1 MNIRNFALNT
11 CLKCVNLP
19 NFTKITVM
27 KKKFTEKQIHI
38 LDVAEKLIAK
48 KGFEGTS
55 IRDISSEA
63 HINVAM
69 ISYYFGSKEKMMS
82 YLYRYR
88 VQRTRESF
96 AEFAET
102 IKNGKPEV
110 QMRELIKF
118 VVNQLFKFNYFH
130 GFVTQ
135 ELRHTENLKD
145 DLLELYTTF
154 TSKLDDVVKKGV
166 ASGVFTNAPKA
177 EDILTLILGAAL
189 FVIRN
194 KNFYELYVSG
204 KEENY
209 LKDAESKVLANLL
222 VTIFSLLGYNAQ

>member
-1 MNIRNFALNT
+1 
-11 CLKCVNLP
+11 
-19 NFTKITVM
+19 M
-27 KKKFTEKQIHI
+27 KKKFSEKQIHI

-55 IRDISSEA
+55 IRDISTEA
-63 HINVAM
+63 KINVAM

-88 VQRTRESF
+88 VQKTRESF
-96 AEFAET
+96 AEFAEI
-102 IKNGKPEV
+102 IKEGKPEM
-110 QMRELIKF
+110 QMKELVKY
-118 VVNQLFKFNYFH
+118 VVNQLFKYNYFH

-135 ELRHTENLKD
+135 ELRHTEHLKD
-145 DLLELYTTF
+145 DLLEFYTTF
-154 TSKLDDVVKKGV
+154 TNKVDDVIKKGV
-166 ASGVFTNAPKA
+166 ATGVFTNAPKP
-177 EDILTLILGAAL
+177 EDVLTLIVGSSL

-209 LKDAESKVLANLL
+209 LLEAEKKIQANLL
-222 VTIFSLLGYNAQ
+222 ITVFSIIGYQAY

>member
-1 MNIRNFALNT
+1 
-11 CLKCVNLP
+11 
-19 NFTKITVM
+19 M
-27 KKKFTEKQIHI
+27 KKKFSEKQIHI

-55 IRDISSEA
+55 IRDISTEA
-63 HINVAM
+63 KINVAM

-88 VQRTRESF
+88 VQKTRESF
-96 AEFAET
+96 AEFAEI
-102 IKNGKPEV
+102 IKEGKPEM
-110 QMRELIKF
+110 QMKELVKY
-118 VVNQLFKFNYFH
+118 VVNQLFKYNYFH

-135 ELRHTENLKD
+135 ELRHTEHLKD
-145 DLLELYTTF
+145 DLLEFYTTF
-154 TSKLDDVVKKGV
+154 TNKVDDVIKQGV
-166 ASGVFTNAPKA
+166 ATGVFTNAPKP
-177 EDILTLILGAAL
+177 EDVLTLIVGSSL

-209 LKDAESKVLANLL
+209 LLEAEKKIQANLL
-222 VTIFSLLGYNAQ
+222 ITVFSVIGYQAY

>member
-1 MNIRNFALNT
+1 
-11 CLKCVNLP
+11 
-19 NFTKITVM
+19 M
-27 KKKFTEKQIHI
+27 KKKFSEKQIHI

-55 IRDISSEA
+55 IRDISTEA
-63 HINVAM
+63 KINVAM

-88 VQRTRESF
+88 VQKTRESF
-96 AEFAET
+96 AEFAEV
-102 IKNGKPEV
+102 IKDGKPEM
-110 QMRELIKF
+110 QMKELVKY

-135 ELRHTENLKD
+135 ELRHTEHLKD
-145 DLLELYTTF
+145 DLLEFYTTF
-154 TSKLDDVVKKGV
+154 TSKLDDVIKKGV
-166 ASGVFTNAPKA
+166 ASGVFHHAPKP
-177 EDILTLILGAAL
+177 EDILTLILGSSL

-194 KNFYELYVSG
+194 KNFYELYVAG

-209 LKDAESKVLANLL
+209 LRDAEQKVLANLL
-222 VTIFSLLGYNAQ
+222 VTVFSVLGYNAY

>member
-1 MNIRNFALNT
+1 
-11 CLKCVNLP
+11 
-19 NFTKITVM
+19 M
-27 KKKFTEKQIHI
+27 KKKFSEKQIHI

-55 IRDISSEA
+55 VRDISTEA
-63 HINVAM
+63 QINVAM

-88 VQRTRESF
+88 VQKTRESF
-96 AEFAET
+96 AEFAEI
-102 IKNGKPEV
+102 IKEGKPEM
-110 QMRELIKF
+110 QMKELIKF
-118 VVNQLFKFNYFH
+118 VVNQLFKYNYFH

-135 ELRHTENLKD
+135 ELRHTEHLKD
-145 DLLELYTTF
+145 DLLEFYTTF
-154 TSKLDDVVKKGV
+154 TNKVDEVIKKGV
-166 ASGVFTNAPKA
+166 SSGVFTNAPKP
-177 EDILTLILGAAL
+177 EDILTLIIGPSL

-209 LKDAESKVLANLL
+209 LQEAENKIQANLL
-222 VTIFSLLGYNAQ
+222 ITIFSLIGYQAY

>member
-1 MNIRNFALNT
+1 
-11 CLKCVNLP
+11 
-19 NFTKITVM
+19 M
-27 KKKFTEKQIHI
+27 KKKFSEKQIHI

-63 HINVAM
+63 NINVAM

-88 VQRTRESF
+88 VQKTRESF
-96 AEFAET
+96 AEFAEI
-102 IKNGKPEV
+102 IKDGKPEM
-110 QMRELIKF
+110 QMKELVKY

-135 ELRHTENLKD
+135 ELRHTEHLKD
-145 DLLELYTTF
+145 DLLEFYTTF
-154 TSKLDDVVKKGV
+154 TSKLDEVIQKGV
-166 ASGVFTNAPKA
+166 TSGVFTNAPKP
-177 EDILTLILGAAL
+177 EDVLTVILGSSL

-204 KEENY
+204 KDENY
-209 LKDAESKVLANLL
+209 LQDAEKKVLANLL
-222 VTIFSLLGYNAQ
+222 VTVFSLLGYHSY

>member
-1 MNIRNFALNT
+1 
-11 CLKCVNLP
+11 
-19 NFTKITVM
+19 M
-27 KKKFTEKQIHI
+27 KKKFSEKQIHI

-55 IRDISSEA
+55 IRDISTEA
-63 HINVAM
+63 KINVAM

-88 VQRTRESF
+88 VQKTRESF
-96 AEFAET
+96 AEFAEI
-102 IKNGKPEV
+102 IKEGKPEM
-110 QMRELIKF
+110 QMKELVKY
-118 VVNQLFKFNYFH
+118 VVNQLFKYYYFH

-135 ELRHTENLKD
+135 ELRHTEHLKD
-145 DLLELYTTF
+145 DLLEFYTTF
-154 TSKLDDVVKKGV
+154 TNKIDDVIKKGV
-166 ASGVFTNAPKA
+166 ATGVFTNAPKP
-177 EDILTLILGAAL
+177 EDVLTLIVGSSL

-209 LKDAESKVLANLL
+209 LLEAEKKIQANLL
-222 VTIFSLLGYNAQ
+222 ITVFSVIGYQAY

>member
-1 MNIRNFALNT
+1 
-11 CLKCVNLP
+11 
-19 NFTKITVM
+19 M
-27 KKKFTEKQIHI
+27 KKKFSDKQIHI

-63 HINVAM
+63 NINVAM

-88 VQRTRESF
+88 VQKTRESF
-96 AEFAET
+96 AEFAEI
-102 IKNGKPEV
+102 IKDGKPEM
-110 QMRELIKF
+110 QMKELVKY

-135 ELRHTENLKD
+135 ELRHTEHLKD
-145 DLLELYTTF
+145 DLLEFYTTF
-154 TSKLDDVVKKGV
+154 TTKLDDVIKKGV
-166 ASGVFTNAPKA
+166 ASGVFNNAPKP
-177 EDILTLILGAAL
+177 EDVMTIILGSSL

-194 KNFYELYVSG
+194 KNFYELYVPG
-204 KEENY
+204 KDENY
-209 LKDAESKVLANLL
+209 LQDAEQKVLANLL
-222 VTIFSLLGYNAQ
+222 VTVFSLLGYHAY

>member
-1 MNIRNFALNT
+1 
-11 CLKCVNLP
+11 
-19 NFTKITVM
+19 M

-55 IRDISSEA
+55 VRDISA
-63 HINVAM
+63 NANINVAM

-82 YLYRYR
+82 YLYQYR
-88 VQRTRESF
+88 VQKTRESF
-96 AEFAET
+96 AEFAEI
-102 IKNGKPEV
+102 IKEGKP
-110 QMRELIKF
+110 QMQMKELIKF

-135 ELRHTENLKD
+135 ELRHTEHLKE
-145 DLLELYTTF
+145 DLLEFYTTF
-154 TSKLDDVVKKGV
+154 TTKIDEVIKKGV
-166 ASGVFTNAPKA
+166 ASGIFTNAPKA
-177 EDILTLILGAAL
+177 EDLLILIIGSSL

-194 KNFYELYVSG
+194 KNFYEIYVSG

-209 LKDAESKVLANLL
+209 LQEAEKKVLSNLL
-222 VTIFSLLGYNAQ
+222 VTIFSLLGYNAY

>member
-1 MNIRNFALNT
+1 
-11 CLKCVNLP
+11 
-19 NFTKITVM
+19 M

-55 IRDISSEA
+55 VRDISA
-63 HINVAM
+63 NAKINVAM

-88 VQRTRESF
+88 VQKTRESF
-96 AEFAET
+96 AEFAEI
-102 IKNGKPEV
+102 IKEGKPEM
-110 QMRELIKF
+110 QMKELIKF
-118 VVNQLFKFNYFH
+118 VINQLFKFSYFH

-135 ELRHTENLKD
+135 ELRHTEHLKD
-145 DLLELYTTF
+145 DLLEFYTTF
-154 TSKLDDVVKKGV
+154 TTKIDEVIKKGV
-166 ASGVFTNAPKA
+166 ASGVFHNTPKP
-177 EDILTLILGAAL
+177 EDILTLIVGSSL

-194 KNFYELYVSG
+194 KNFYEIYVSG

-209 LKDAESKVLANLL
+209 LQEAEKKILANLL
-222 VTIFSLLGYNAQ
+222 VTVFSVLGYNAD

>member
-1 MNIRNFALNT
+1 
-11 CLKCVNLP
+11 
-19 NFTKITVM
+19 M
-27 KKKFTEKQIHI
+27 KKKFSEKQIHI

-55 IRDISSEA
+55 IRDISSQA
-63 HINVAM
+63 NINVAM
-69 ISYYFGSKEKMMS
+69 ISYYFGAKEKMMS

-88 VQRTRESF
+88 VQKTRESF
-96 AEFAET
+96 AEFAEI
-102 IKNGKPEV
+102 IKDGKPEM
-110 QMRELIKF
+110 QMKELIKY

-135 ELRHTENLKD
+135 ELRHTEHLKD
-145 DLLELYTTF
+145 DLLEFYTTF
-154 TSKLDDVVKKGV
+154 TTKIDDVIKKGV
-166 ASGVFTNAPKA
+166 ASGVFTNAPKP
-177 EDILTLILGAAL
+177 EDILTLIVGSSL

-209 LKDAESKVLANLL
+209 LDEAEKKILANLL
-222 VTIFSLLGYNAQ
+222 VTVFSLLGYQPD